1 MVNRVEKLSL
11 LSEMI
16 AFAKYD
22 KDIMRIEFNFLLGVA
37 KQLDISREDFE
48 YLLENPVT
56 YTHLKSHSERIVQ
69 FHRLVL
75 LMNIEQEHNE
85 DNNSAGVIKLY
96 NFGLRMGLSHESIT
110 KVLYLMESFPN
121 KIVPPDVL
129 IDIKD
134 SDRLF
139 SFLNTRKK
147 MRKNIKKIFVN
158 LDYNFL
164 NNQIKFNNI
173 KMDNQE
179 FNDQS
184 LVLINGNN
192 FKNRNKNRQ
201 ILNEIFSIY
210 EG

>member
-22 KDIMRIEFNFLLGVA
+22 KDIKNIEYNFLLGVA
-37 KQLDISREDFE
+37 KQLEICREDFE
-48 YLLENPVT
+48 YLIEHPVT

-75 LMNIEQEHNE
+75 LMNIEQEFGE
-85 DNNSAGVIKLY
+85 ENNSKAVIKLY

-129 IDIKD
+129 IDIFK
-134 SDRLF
+134 
-139 SFLNTRKK
+139 TQ
-147 MRKNIKKIFVN
+147 
-158 LDYNFL
+158 YN
-164 NNQIKFNNI
+164 
-173 KMDNQE
+173 
-179 FNDQS
+179 
-184 LVLINGNN
+184 
-192 FKNRNKNRQ
+192 
-201 ILNEIFSIY
+201 
-210 EG
+210 